1 MILYQGAEAIIEKID
16 NKVIKRRIPKSYR
29 IKELDEKLRRE
40 RNKKEIKILKE
51 VRRLGVNVPQVFEE
65 GEFEFSME
73 FIDGIRLKE
82 IINSENFSFFAK
94 EIAKIVSTLHSQN
107 IVHNDL
113 TLSNMLLSGDKIYL
127 IDFGL
132 SDFETSVEKKAQDLL
147 TLYYSVKSSFP
158 EFWEKFIELFFSEY
172 EKSYPEGIK
181 VIERLK
187 KILKRGRYVMRY
199 E

>member
-29 IKELDEKLRRE
+29 IRELDEKLRRE

-51 VRRLGVNVPQVFEE
+51 VRRLGINVPQVFEE

-73 FIDGIRLKE
+73 FVDGKKLKE
-82 IINSENFSFFAK
+82 VINPENFPFFAR

-113 TLSNMLLSGDKIYL
+113 TLSNMLFSGNKIYL

-132 SDFETSVEKKAQDLL
+132 SDFETSLEKKAEDLL

-158 EFWEKFIELFFSEY
+158 EYWKEFMEIFFSEY
-172 EKSYPEGIK
+172 EKNALDGKK
-181 VIERLK
+181 VVDRFE
-187 KILKRGRYVMRY
+187 KILKRGRYVVKT
-199 E
+199 

>member
-16 NKVIKRRIPKSYR
+16 NKVVKRRIPKSYR

-73 FIDGIRLKE
+73 FIEGKRLKE
-82 IINSENFSFFAK
+82 VINSENFPFFART
-94 EIAKIVSTLHSQN
+94 IAKIVSTLHSQN

-113 TLSNMLLSGDKIYL
+113 TLSNMLFADNKIYL

-132 SDFETSVEKKAQDLL
+132 SDFETSLEKKAEDLL

-158 EFWEKFIELFFSEY
+158 EFWEGFIETFFSEY
-172 EKSYPEGIK
+172 EKSYPEGKK

>member
-29 IKELDEKLRRE
+29 IRKLDEKLRRE

-51 VRRLGVNVPQVFEE
+51 VRRLGINVPQVFEE
-65 GEFEFSME
+65 GKFEFSME
-73 FIDGIRLKE
+73 FVDGKKLKE
-82 IINSENFSFFAK
+82 IINPENFPFFAR

-113 TLSNMLLSGDKIYL
+113 TLSNMLFSGNKIYL

-132 SDFETSVEKKAQDLL
+132 SDFETSLEKKAEDLL

-158 EFWEKFIELFFSEY
+158 EYWKEFIEIFFSEY
-172 EKSYPEGIK
+172 EKSSPDGKK
-181 VIERLK
+181 VVDRFK
-187 KILKRGRYVMRY
+187 KILKRGRYVVKT
-199 E
+199 